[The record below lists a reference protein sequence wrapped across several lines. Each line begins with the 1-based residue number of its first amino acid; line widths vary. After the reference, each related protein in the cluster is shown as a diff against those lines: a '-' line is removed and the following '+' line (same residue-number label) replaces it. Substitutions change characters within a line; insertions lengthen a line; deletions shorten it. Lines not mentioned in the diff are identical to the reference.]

1 MNLFEK
7 IPDNFFSILSSKNK
21 NIYGIALV
29 TLYDALTMYRNKI
42 RKSDFLD
49 LLKSRG
55 EQEVSL
61 FSFEDEDS
69 EIDSSLL
76 YEPTLAQKANFVVRR
91 LVDTGWIYIDTNI
104 KTGTEYILIPTYSI
118 SMLNILYEFM
128 SAN

>member
-29 TLYDALTMYRNKI
+29 SLYEALTMYRNKI
-42 RKSDFLD
+42 RKNDFLE

-61 FSFEDEDS
+61 FSFEDEDIEDES
-69 EIDSSLL
+69 ML
-76 YEPTLAQKANFVVRR
+76 YDPTLAQKANFVVRR
-91 LVDTGWIYIDTNI
+91 LIETGWIYID
-104 KTGTEYILIPTYSI
+104 EC
-118 SMLNILYEFM
+118 
-128 SAN
+128 